1 VTWTLTGQAP
11 HSVTADDGA
20 FDSGVLDPDATF
32 AHTFADVGTFTYA
45 CLVHPSMKGTV
56 VVVDAPA
63 TAGVAAA
70 SDTGGAGGGGLMGP
84 MLWGIGAGL
93 AMLALAGGLFVLLS
107 RYERRSQP
115 A

>member
-1 VTWTLTGQAP
+1 
-11 HSVTADDGA
+11 
-20 FDSGVLDPDATF
+20 
-32 AHTFADVGTFTYA
+32 
-45 CLVHPSMKGTV
+45 
-56 VVVDAPA
+56 
-63 TAGVAAA
+63 
-70 SDTGGAGGGGLMGP
+70 MGP